1 MPNAFSCTLFNNFK
15 LRYESCTLPADRS
28 NVCFF
33 LRSTTDHAKK
43 INRYFNSVKLSPMD
57 VSEKSFNIKEN
68 GIFIGPSKLDTCDS
82 QKKPSLKLLLK
93 K

>member
-1 MPNAFSCTLFNNFK
+1 
-15 LRYESCTLPADRS
+15 
-28 NVCFF
+28 
-33 LRSTTDHAKK
+33 
-43 INRYFNSVKLSPMD
+43 MD

-93 K
+93 KRKKLSIYSMQILLAMLR